1 MTMASSTAAGA
12 PAGAAA
18 GGAAPGA
25 AAPAAP
31 AAAEAWGLL
40 LQLFFAHHRPRLVE
54 LGQELDLAPQQMIAL
69 KSLDE
74 PRPMSALAGLLACDS
89 SNVTGIVD
97 RLEAR
102 GLVERQASPTD
113 RRVKLLVLT
122 GEGRAVRETI
132 AARMT
137 VPPPPIAGL
146 PAKDQRA
153 LRDLLRKALAE

>member
-1 MTMASSTAAGA
+1 MTTATRSST
-12 PAGAAA
+12 
-18 GGAAPGA
+18 
-25 AAPAAP
+25 P
-31 AAAEAWGLL
+31 AAASEAWGLL
-40 LQLFFAHHRPRLVE
+40 LQLFFTHHRPRLIA

-74 PRPMSALAGLLACDS
+74 PRPMSALAGMLACDS

-97 RLEAR
+97 RLESR
-102 GLVERQASPTD
+102 GLVERQPSPTD

-122 GEGRAVRETI
+122 DEGRRVRETI

-137 VPPPPIAGL
+137 TPPPPIASL

-153 LRDLLRKALAE
+153 LRDLLRQALGE

>member
-1 MTMASSTAAGA
+1 MTTAAKNTPSA
-12 PAGAAA
+12 P
-18 GGAAPGA
+18 P
-25 AAPAAP
+25 AP
-31 AAAEAWGLL
+31 AAATEAWGLL
-40 LQLFFAHHRPRLVE
+40 LQLFFTHHRPRLVE

-102 GLVERQASPTD
+102 GLVERRPSPTD

-122 GEGRAVRETI
+122 DEGRAVRETI
-132 AARMT
+132 TARMT
-137 VPPPPIAGL
+137 TPPPPIAAM

-153 LRDLLRKALAE
+153 LRDLLREALAE

>member
-1 MTMASSTAAGA
+1 MTTASTIEKQG
-12 PAGAAA
+12 
-18 GGAAPGA
+18 
-25 AAPAAP
+25 

-40 LQLFFAHHRPRLVE
+40 LELFFTHHRPRLIE

-69 KSLDE
+69 RALDE

-113 RRVKLLVLT
+113 RRVKLIVLT
-122 GEGRAVRETI
+122 DEGSRLREI
-132 AARMT
+132 VAGRMT
-137 VPPPPIAGL
+137 TPPPPIAGL

-153 LRDLLRKALAE
+153 LRDLLRRALDS